1 MEKWEDRK
9 NLIFPHV
16 CLVRGVEK
24 WEGKKTLLFG

>member
-16 CLVRGVEK
+16 YLVRGVEK